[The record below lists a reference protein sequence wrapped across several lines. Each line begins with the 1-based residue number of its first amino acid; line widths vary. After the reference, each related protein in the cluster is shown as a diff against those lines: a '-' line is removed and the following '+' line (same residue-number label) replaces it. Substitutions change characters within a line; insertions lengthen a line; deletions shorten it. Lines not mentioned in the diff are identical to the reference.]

1 MPYIE
6 HKDVH
11 LQILMNKTVLIS
23 MNTNSIHTTVH
34 FAVTMQNT
42 RIHKSHVGAIVEWIG
57 NRWEG
62 PRLYLGL
69 QI

>member
-1 MPYIE
+1 
-6 HKDVH
+6 
-11 LQILMNKTVLIS
+11 MNENVLIS
-23 MNTNSIHTTVH
+23 MHTNSMHTTLY

-42 RIHKSHVGAIVEWIG
+42 RIHKSHVGVIVEWIG
-57 NRWEG
+57 NIWEG

>member
-1 MPYIE
+1 
-6 HKDVH
+6 
-11 LQILMNKTVLIS
+11 MNENVLIS
-23 MNTNSIHTTVH
+23 MHTNSMHTTLY

-57 NRWEG
+57 NIWEG